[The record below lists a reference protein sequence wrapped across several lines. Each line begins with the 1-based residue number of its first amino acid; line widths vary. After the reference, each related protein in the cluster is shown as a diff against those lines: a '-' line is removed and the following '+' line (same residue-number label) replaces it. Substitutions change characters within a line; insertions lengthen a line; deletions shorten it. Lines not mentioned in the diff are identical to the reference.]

1 VTRICVVTGGSSGIG
16 RATVARLAAEGAT
29 VVVFDR
35 VAPRDLP
42 PGCSHRRVDVGD
54 AAQVQAAVAEV
65 LATHGHVD
73 VLVNCAGIGMQAT
86 PFHGLDMAV
95 WDEVMRVNLGGTVA
109 MVKAVLPAMRA
120 RQAGAIVNIGSS
132 FGILAR
138 GDQSAYA
145 VSKAAV
151 IHFTKCVAIDLGP
164 SPVRINCVCPGLID
178 TPLTSFLQDPRNA
191 ALRATNHAAHTMR
204 RSGTAEEVAAVI
216 AFLVSDAASYVTGHA
231 MSVDGGYA
239 SGKWLV

>member
-1 VTRICVVTGGSSGIG
+1 MTRLCVVTGGSSGIG
-16 RATVARLAAEGAT
+16 RATVARLAGEGAT

-35 VAPRDLP
+35 AVPKDLP
-42 PGCSHRRVDVGD
+42 PGCSHRRIDVGD

-65 LATHGHVD
+65 LATHGRID

-86 PFHGLDMAV
+86 PFHDLDMGV

-109 MVKAVLPAMRA
+109 TVKAVLPSMRA
-120 RQAGAIVNIGSS
+120 RHAGAIVNIGSS

-138 GDQSAYA
+138 GDQSAYS

-151 IHFTKCVAIDLGP
+151 IHFTKSVAIDLGA

-178 TPLTSFLQDPRNA
+178 TPLTSFLQEPRNA
-191 ALRATNHAAHTMR
+191 GLLAANHAAHALR
-204 RSGTAEEVAAVI
+204 RSGRPEEVAEVI

-231 MSVDGGYA
+231 MSVDGGYT